1 MKKYKYK
8 IINLDC
14 ANCAKNL
21 ENELNKKLNNVIV
34 NFSQSTI
41 SYESDKEL
49 SLNNLNKLVRG
60 IEPEAE
66 VIDINEERK
75 TKEYNIYTLLI
86 GVTIGIIGIYIK
98 KDILIIISYI
108 ILLYKPCSKAI
119 KMLIKSRL

>member
-41 SYESDKEL
+41 SYESED
-49 SLNNLNKLVRG
+49 
-60 IEPEAE
+60 
-66 VIDINEERK
+66 RK
-75 TKEYNIYTLLI
+75 S
-86 GVTIGIIGIYIK
+86 VV
-98 KDILIIISYI
+98 
-108 ILLYKPCSKAI
+108 
-119 KMLIKSRL
+119 

>member
-8 IINLDC
+8 IMNLDC

-49 SLNNLNKLVRG
+49 SLNNLNKLVFSSTSL
-60 IEPEAE
+60 I
-66 VIDINEERK
+66 
-75 TKEYNIYTLLI
+75 LLI
-86 GVTIGIIGIYIK
+86 
-98 KDILIIISYI
+98 
-108 ILLYKPCSKAI
+108 
-119 KMLIKSRL
+119 